1 MRNWIRLPIETK
13 MNISK
18 YFNIHIR
25 KRNQRDPHIKS
36 RKEIFQKPNGTKVSF
51 FIFDIN
57 GTLDRYFFSNDFR
70 VRVDHSNFDELY
82 DFCVLNPFFKNHL
95 LKHLDKFKTKRMA
108 IKGMLVNSKI
118 YMFLSD
124 KLKSDPDILKL
135 ALRSRGGCALKDAP
149 KNILSSNKY
158 FQLLASEQI
167 DVIRFFD
174 KKILN
179 NPKNFPLIVSK
190 LYRIKNLTTVDC
202 LPETLKQ
209 PFLITHIENNIRYFS
224 LAEKLSPKW
233 LLKNCGNNVSS
244 YLKMFNKSRWNKVFK
259 NRGENKYFKEI
270 MNMKYAKEVRAAA
283 ILALVLN
290 QIDTHRINSFF
301 NVVINLINHPLIINK
316 VYPAKGGYRA
326 MSPFEIAKYGIKLK
340 NLGFD
345 TAFVEAV
352 QRVIDEASDKLD
364 VLNPAFD
371 DIPF

>member
-1 MRNWIRLPIETK
+1 MIIWSKLSIERK
-13 MNISK
+13 MEISK
-18 YFNIHIR
+18 NLNFFIR
-25 KRNQRDPHIKS
+25 QRNQRAPYIKS
-36 RKEIFQKPNGTKVSF
+36 KKEIFQKPNGATISF
-51 FIFDIN
+51 FISDIN
-57 GTLDRYFFSNDFR
+57 DTLDRNFASYDTK
-70 VRVDHSNFDELY
+70 VDHSNFDELY

-124 KLKSDPDILKL
+124 KLKSDPDIIKL

-209 PFLITHIENNIRYFS
+209 PFLITHIENNIRYFR
-224 LAEKLSPKW
+224 EK
-233 LLKNCGNNVSS
+233 
-244 YLKMFNKSRWNKVFK
+244 
-259 NRGENKYFKEI
+259 
-270 MNMKYAKEVRAAA
+270 
-283 ILALVLN
+283 
-290 QIDTHRINSFF
+290 
-301 NVVINLINHPLIINK
+301 
-316 VYPAKGGYRA
+316 
-326 MSPFEIAKYGIKLK
+326 
-340 NLGFD
+340 
-345 TAFVEAV
+345 
-352 QRVIDEASDKLD
+352 
-364 VLNPAFD
+364 
-371 DIPF
+371 